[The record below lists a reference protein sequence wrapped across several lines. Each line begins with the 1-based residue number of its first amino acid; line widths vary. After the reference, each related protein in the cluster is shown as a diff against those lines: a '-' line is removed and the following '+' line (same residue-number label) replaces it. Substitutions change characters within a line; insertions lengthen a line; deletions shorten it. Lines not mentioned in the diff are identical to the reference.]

1 MQISWVGWSTTFS
14 SSSIKVLPE
23 LIGVRCK
30 SWVWSELIGR
40 AVQDQKD
47 RAASTS
53 SCRTGK
59 IPKNN
64 REIIFQN
71 WQNPNKS
78 QRNHSA
84 IIHFCNYFA
93 IFHLCIS
100 RPTSSLWCAWQ
111 LHAGKIYCLFFANF
125 SATGLTLLGM
135 YLLGY
140 MGFEIVPRLS
150 IQQTIFSNG
159 EHTSVETITNYITLR
174 ATGISIPMAKEKTA
188 SRPHPCSIQNFSL
201 DIHV

>member
-30 SWVWSELIGR
+30 SWVWWELIGR

-47 RAASTS
+47 GAASTS

-64 REIIFQN
+64 RKIIFQN
-71 WQNPNKS
+71 WQNPIKT
-78 QRNHSA
+78 HLA
-84 IIHFCNYFA
+84 LCNYFA
-93 IFHLCIS
+93 IIHFCIS

-111 LHAGKIYCLFFANF
+111 LHAGKIYCPFFAKF

>member
-1 MQISWVGWSTTFS
+1 MSFSLYVDTNKNPNANKLSWVINYLLLLLHKS
-14 SSSIKVLPE
+14 LE

-30 SWVWSELIGR
+30 SWVWWELIGR

-47 RAASTS
+47 GAASTS

-111 LHAGKIYCLFFANF
+111 LHAGKIYCPFFAKF

-135 YLLGY
+135 YQLGY

-150 IQQTIFSNG
+150 IQQTIFSNMN
-159 EHTSVETITNYITLR
+159 ILQLKR
-174 ATGISIPMAKEKTA
+174 
-188 SRPHPCSIQNFSL
+188 
-201 DIHV
+201 